1 MASANEV
8 PKLLLSTREVAR
20 ALGVSDR
27 FVKQLIH
34 AGSLPS
40 FKIGRLRRI
49 DAGDLRSWI
58 ERQRAAG
65 WTGGPEE
72 QPRARERP

>member
-1 MASANEV
+1 MASDAEV
-8 PKLLLSTREVAR
+8 PKLLLSTREVAQ
-20 ALGVSDR
+20 ALGVSER

-40 FKIGRLRRI
+40 FKVGRLRRI
-49 DAGDLRSWI
+49 DAGDLRAWI

-65 WTGGPEE
+65 RPIGLEE
-72 QPRARERP
+72 QP

>member
-1 MASANEV
+1 MASDAEV
-8 PKLLLSTREVAR
+8 PKLLLSTHEVAQ

-27 FVKQLIH
+27 FVKQLIR

-40 FKIGRLRRI
+40 FKIARLRRI
-49 DAGDLRSWI
+49 DAGDLRAWI

-65 WTGGPEE
+65 RRVGLEE
-72 QPRARERP
+72 QP

>member
-1 MASANEV
+1 MASDAEV
-8 PKLLLSTREVAR
+8 PKLLLSTHEVAP

-40 FKIGRLRRI
+40 FKVGRLRRI
-49 DAGDLRSWI
+49 DAGDLRAWI
-58 ERQRAAG
+58 KRQRAAG
-65 WTGGPEE
+65 RAVVLEE
-72 QPRARERP
+72 QP

>member
-1 MASANEV
+1 MAFTNEA
-8 PKLLLSTREVAR
+8 PKLLLSTYEVPQ
-20 ALGVSDR
+20 ALGVSER

-49 DAGDLRSWI
+49 DAGDLRAWI
-58 ERQRAAG
+58 ERQRAAARPVG
-65 WTGGPEE
+65 LEE
-72 QPRARERP
+72 PP